1 MQHVTTLKLMGN
13 SSRRPD
19 WAPLLSAK
27 KRKLGL
33 LAHAPLTLFQWFSC
47 AIVWEKTCW
56 HILGLLVPTEQ
67 CLVCIFADHVHPFM
81 TAVSLSC
88 NG

>member
-1 MQHVTTLKLMGN
+1 MQHVTTLKLMGK

-33 LAHAPLTLFQWFSC
+33 LAHAPLALFQWFRLM
-47 AIVWEKTCW
+47 V
-56 HILGLLVPTEQ
+56 VQ
-67 CLVCIFADHVHPFM
+67 
-81 TAVSLSC
+81 
-88 NG
+88 

>member
-1 MQHVTTLKLMGN
+1 MQHVKTLKPMGN

-33 LAHAPLTLFQWFSC
+33 QTDGC